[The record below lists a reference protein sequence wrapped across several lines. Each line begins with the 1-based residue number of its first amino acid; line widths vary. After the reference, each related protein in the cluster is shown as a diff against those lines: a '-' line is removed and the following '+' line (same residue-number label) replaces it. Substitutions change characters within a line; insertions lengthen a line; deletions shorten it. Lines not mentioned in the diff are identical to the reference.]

1 MQNMLFYTH
10 MERTLIGELGTHAG
24 ETVSISG
31 WVDVRRDQGKL
42 VFFDFRDRT
51 GIVQGV
57 VLPGKD
63 EAAEALME
71 TAKSVRNEFVVRVEG
86 IVNKRPEKNVQEGKV
101 NGDIELEIKGIEVLA
116 AAQELPFEPDA
127 ELNLDTYL
135 DNLPFTLR
143 SRRARAIF
151 KVQAEIVRA
160 YRAFLN
166 SQGFTEF
173 QAPKLIGDDAE
184 GSGEVFEVPYF
195 YGKTAHLATSPQLY
209 KQIMVG
215 ALERVFAIGI
225 VFRAEKHST
234 TRHLNEYTSMDV
246 EMGFIQDHT
255 DVMRVENELMKY
267 LGAHLAQTCAAEFEL
282 LNAEIPVVP
291 ENIPHMKLREAQE
304 LIFKETGKDKRQE
317 PDLEPEDE
325 RWLCEWSKREHDSD
339 FIFVTHYPVSKRPMY
354 TMEDQNDPGYTNGFD
369 LLFRGVE
376 ITTGGQRR
384 HDYQNLIDG
393 IKMKGLDPEKFSYY
407 LQAFKYGIP
416 PHGGWGMGLER
427 LTAKFLNLPNVKE
440 ATLFPRDI
448 NRIDTRLSET
458 QSEE

>member
-1 MQNMLFYTH
+1 
-10 MERTLIGELGTHAG
+10 MERTLIGELGAQAG
-24 ETVSISG
+24 KEVLIQG

-42 VFFDFRDRT
+42 VFFDFRDLS

-57 VLPGKD
+57 VLPGD
-63 EAAEALME
+63 EALME
-71 TAKSVRNEFVVRVEG
+71 KAKEVRNEYVVSVTG
-86 IVNKRPEKNVQEGKV
+86 MVNKRPEKNVQEGKV
-101 NGDIELEIKGIEVLA
+101 NGDIELEIKGIDILA
-116 AAQELPFEPDA
+116 APEELPFELGT

-135 DNLPFTLR
+135 DNLPYALR
-143 SRRARAIF
+143 SERARAIF
-151 KVQAEIVRA
+151 TVQSRITKA
-160 YRAFLN
+160 YRDYLN
-166 SQGFTEF
+166 SQRFTEF

-215 ALERVFAIGI
+215 ALERVFSIGI

-234 TRHLNEYTSMDV
+234 SRHLNEYTSMDV
-246 EMGFIQDHT
+246 EMGFITDHT
-255 DVMRVENELMKY
+255 DVMRLETGLMRYIADELRT
-267 LGAHLAQTCAAEFEL
+267 HCAAEFAL
-282 LNAEIPVVP
+282 LEAEVPVVP
-291 ENIPHMKLREAQE
+291 ETIPSMKLREAQE
-304 LIFKETGKDKRQE
+304 LIFKETGKDKREE

-339 FIFVTHYPVSKRPMY
+339 FVFVTHYPVSKRPMY
-354 TMEDQNDPGYTNGFD
+354 TMEDKNDLGYTNGFD

-384 HDYQNLIDG
+384 HKYQNLIDG

-407 LQAFKYGIP
+407 LQAFKCGMP

-427 LTAKFLNLPNVKE
+427 LTAKFLGLQNVKE

-448 NRIDTRLSET
+448 NRIDTLLST
-458 QSEE
+458 DTPTS